1 MADSPLFSL
10 AALHKALAHPARL
23 RILAAVRDGEL
34 CVCQIT
40 ALLALAPS
48 TVSAHLAE
56 LKGAGLLS
64 ERREGRWVYY
74 GLAPGDAAG
83 IVARLI
89 PGLDRDPTIAADA
102 DAARRLRAIP
112 VEEFCA
118 VDAGGR
124 ARFAA
129 ATPGSTAP

>member
-1 MADSPLFSL
+1 METSPLSSL

-34 CVCQIT
+34 CVCQLT
-40 ALLALAPS
+40 ALLELAPS

-56 LKGAGLLS
+56 LRNAGLLA

-74 GLAPGDAAG
+74 RLAEPQARPTATVLSGLEA
-83 IVARLI
+83 
-89 PGLDRDPTIAADA
+89 DPTAVADTE
-102 DAARRLRAIP
+102 AARRLRAIP

-118 VDAGGR
+118 LDSEQRTHVALR
-124 ARFAA
+124 AD
-129 ATPGSTAP
+129 GAPS